1 MVNLIARLVYLIP
14 WPVRR
19 SAMGDVALSI
29 LDSKPRVAEDV
40 FGWNR
45 ATVELGMNEC
55 RTKILCVSDL
65 STRRKPKAEEKD
77 PRLLG
82 DIIEI
87 MDPHSQAEAR
97 LRTTLLYTNMT
108 AKAVY
113 EALVQKGW
121 SEAELPTLRT
131 ISNILDRHDY
141 RLRTVAKTK
150 VQKKR
155 RTQTRSLK
163 TSGK

>member
-1 MVNLIARLVYLIP
+1 MNLHEKLNYLEIPSSNLVQTQKFY
-14 WPVRR
+14 
-19 SAMGDVALSI
+19 
-29 LDSKPRVAEDV
+29 EDV

-55 RTKILCVSDL
+55 RTKMLCVSDL

-97 LRTTLLYTNMT
+97 LRKLSPGP
-108 AKAVY
+108 
-113 EALVQKGW
+113 EPKG
-121 SEAELPTLRT
+121 
-131 ISNILDRHDY
+131 
-141 RLRTVAKTK
+141 
-150 VQKKR
+150 
-155 RTQTRSLK
+155 
-163 TSGK
+163 